1 MPGGWFLPQR
11 AQRRHRD
18 SQRKAMK
25 KRGVRPFKFHRQGRY
40 WGKRFFEIACRHDDQ
55 EDFVGAPARGAPTG
69 SHPVGIC
76 IVSVQ
81 NAKMSKMAT
90 CKGGRT
96 VLPDGNIGRV
106 WCISWRRGAKH
117 PALFLIAGC
126 CATSHRDIPGPHS
139 CQGESPAAVAAC
151 DLSACR

>member
-25 KRGVRPFKFHRQGRY
+25 KRGYAHLHFTAKEDIGA
-40 WGKRFFEIACRHDDQ
+40 KDFFEIGCRHDDQ

-90 CKGGRT
+90 RKGGKPG
-96 VLPDGNIGRV
+96 LPDGDIGRD
-106 WCISWRRGAKH
+106 W
-117 PALFLIAGC
+117 
-126 CATSHRDIPGPHS
+126 
-139 CQGESPAAVAAC
+139 
-151 DLSACR
+151 